1 MMHRG
6 ISLAVGI
13 VLGATTA
20 ARADD
25 GAGVADDDSA
35 SASDYALRM
44 RELGSRLHDGATDLL
59 RELPGLFLVQ
69 SAGGGVA
76 DQLTLRGFDGATA
89 TDVSV
94 IVDGVP
100 INLPSHVGG
109 NGYADTHFLIAPT
122 VAALDLRKGPQAQR
136 GFGTGMAGELN
147 LTTLD
152 RVPGKGVYVAVR
164 SGTVA
169 SDTTQLR
176 QRVRRLM
183 HRAIAMTS
191 PQLSRGDA
199 IIAAEV
205 GITDGFTANPQ
216 RLRRSVLL
224 AKWRYPTSSGT
235 LRVAANLYAA
245 RWAESGM
252 VPAAEVADDALG
264 RFDSIDPTQGG
275 TTNRASLSV
284 GFATPEQRAEVWR
297 VQAFAVASDWQHFEN
312 RTLFLRNAA
321 EGDQNQLI
329 DSRHT
334 FGMNAD
340 YRRASG
346 VAGNAG
352 ARQLH
357 VGVDM
362 RSDDGTLE
370 RWRTVRQTKT
380 VDCFAAL
387 NPCQTTEPTVITMG
401 LYGSHQIDWTA
412 ALRTRIG
419 LRVDQFTWNIDD
431 RDPESATNRTTI
443 GGSSSRARLSPSLHV
458 RLRRGAA
465 AWLINAQ
472 GGARSTDAHAAVISD
487 AYASVVRLWAADA
500 GVRVRPNQ
508 RLEAAATAWY
518 TYIEAQQTWD
528 ATALRVVLAPAAT
541 RIGADT
547 WIKFAPVPW
556 LRADAALSVAP
567 PAALNT
573 PRFLASAGVAV
584 DFAHTMVALRA
595 RGVARQG
602 SAGYALL
609 SAVAGHQWRRW
620 NVEVSVDNLLDSAW
634 TEAELIGPYRA
645 TRTGE
650 AGLGRMFTPGA
661 PRTVLATVGV
671 TL

>member
-284 GFATPEQRAEVWR
+284 GFATPAQRAEVWR

>member
-1 MMHRG
+1 MKPIG
-6 ISLAVGI
+6 ISLVVGI

-25 GAGVADDDSA
+25 GAADDNNNN
-35 SASDYALRM
+35 SASDYALRQ

-59 RELPGLFLVQ
+59 RDLPGLFLVQ
-69 SAGGGVA
+69 SAGGGLA

-100 INLPSHVGG
+100 INLPSHAGG

-122 VAALDLRKGPQAQR
+122 VAAIDVRKGPQAQR
-136 GFGTGMAGELN
+136 GFGTGMAGELA

-152 RVPGKGVYVAVR
+152 RVPGKGVYVALR

-245 RWAESGM
+245 RWSESGL
-252 VPAAEVADDALG
+252 VPAAEVADEALG

-284 GFATPEQRAEVWR
+284 GFATPAQRAEVWR
-297 VQAFAVASDWQHFEN
+297 VRAFAVASDWQHFEN

-340 YRRASG
+340 YRRTSG
-346 VAGNAG
+346 VADTSG

-387 NPCQTTEPTVITMG
+387 NPCQTTEPTIVTMG
-401 LYGSHQIDWTA
+401 LYGSYQMDWTA

-419 LRVDQFTWNIDD
+419 LRVDQFTWNVDD

-465 AWLINAQ
+465 AWLMNVQ
-472 GGARSTDAHAAVISD
+472 GGARTTDAHAAVISD
-487 AYASVVRLWAADA
+487 AYASVVRLWSADA

-528 ATALRVVLAPAAT
+528 AAALRVTLAPAAT

-567 PAALNT
+567 PAALNM
-573 PRFLASAGVAV
+573 PRFLALAGVAI
-584 DFAHTMVALRA
+584 DHAQTMVALRA

-620 NVEVSVDNLLDSAW
+620 NLEVSIDNLLDSGW

-650 AGLGRMFTPGA
+650 AMVGRMFTPGA
-661 PRTVLATVGV
+661 PRTVMATVGV